1 MGAGSMVT
9 AHRNLAEGSI
19 RYAYVLGTGYSGTTL
34 LSLLLD
40 SHPRIVSIG
49 EVDNIV
55 ANFPPPYP
63 CSCGRMIGECPF
75 FTQVKELCA
84 REGVEIDLQ
93 NFQVKLGSGLGRN
106 MRRLLF
112 GSAFSSALE
121 LGWLPPVRDALL
133 GRLPIYRQHV
143 KQVFDRNASI
153 ARASLKVS
161 NKELFVDSSKT
172 VARIPH
178 LLRRPEI
185 DVRIIHIVRDVRAVA
200 WSALKRESQRVPA
213 ESTARYWVRTHEAAL
228 RLGALVGKER
238 YFRFRWE
245 DFCTAP
251 EPVLDRICEFL
262 GVEPVD
268 LVSRVNAE
276 THHVIGN
283 DIRLRPVRPIR
294 SDETWRE
301 VLEPSQRA
309 AAERRAGE
317 LSRSF
322 GYA

>member
-1 MGAGSMVT
+1 MDAGSMAT
-9 AHRNLAEGSI
+9 AHGGVSGGSI
-19 RYAYVLGTGYSGTTL
+19 RYAYVLGTGYSGSTL

-40 SHPRIVSIG
+40 SHPRMISIG

-55 ANFPPPYP
+55 QNFPPPYP
-63 CSCGRMIGECPF
+63 CSCGRMIGECTF
-75 FTQVKELCA
+75 FSQVREFCA
-84 REGVEIDLQ
+84 QEGVELDLQ
-93 NFQVKLGSGLGRN
+93 NFRVKLGSGLGHN

-112 GSAFSSALE
+112 GSAFGSALE
-121 LGWLPPVRDALL
+121 LAWLPPVRDALL

-143 KQVFDRNASI
+143 KQVFDRNAAI

-172 VARIPH
+172 VARVPH

-185 DVRIIHIVRDVRAVA
+185 DLRIIHIVRDVRAVA
-200 WSALKRESQRVPA
+200 WSALKRESQGVPA
-213 ESTARYWVRTHEAAL
+213 ESTARYWVRTHKAAL
-228 RLGALVGKER
+228 RLGALVGEDR

-245 DFCTAP
+245 DFCAAP

-294 SDETWRE
+294 SDEAWRE
-301 VLEPSQRA
+301 ALEPSQRL
-309 AAERRAGE
+309 AAERYAGE
-317 LSRSF
+317 LSRSL